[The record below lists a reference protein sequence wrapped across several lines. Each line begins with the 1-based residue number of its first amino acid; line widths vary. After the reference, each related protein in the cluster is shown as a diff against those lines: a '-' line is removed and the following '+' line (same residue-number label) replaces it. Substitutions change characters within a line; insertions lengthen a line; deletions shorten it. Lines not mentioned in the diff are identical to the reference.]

1 MVPRHHVKQPDHRD
15 NGGVSGTEEEEE
27 ENDAD
32 NPTEGLTEKRAEIL
46 GGELFADEAQGIFT
60 AKMEGFPHGMRAI
73 GQRNDRIR
81 IQRQHC
87 PTEQS
92 RSDDDFDGNRPNR
105 LRRFARDFRMTRR
118 RIWIEL
124 HHTGEI
130 RDRLDSAKSEN
141 DADKLHPKLRRVLMR
156 ALEIAGG

>member
-1 MVPRHHVKQPDHRD
+1 MVTRHHVKQPDHRD
-15 NGGVSGTEEEEE
+15 DGGVGGTDEEEE

-73 GQRNDRIR
+73 GQHDGRIR

-92 RSDDDFDGNRPNR
+92 SSNNDFDGDRPNR
-105 LRRFARDFRMTRR
+105 LRRFARDFRMMGC
-118 RIWIEL
+118 RIRDEL
-124 HHTGEI
+124 HHASQV
-130 RDRLDSAKSEN
+130 RDRLDPAKSEN
-141 DADKLHPKLRRVLMR
+141 DADKLHPDLRRVFER
-156 ALEIAGG
+156 PLEIMGG